1 METEENLFFRLSFK
15 TPSKFPINE
24 INYEKKNGGKWKNGE
39 MRKIEKIGE
48 SEISTVDPYLFHFK
62 VFLWIDIFI
71 LVF

>member
-1 METEENLFFRLSFK
+1 MR
-15 TPSKFPINE
+15 
-24 INYEKKNGGKWKNGE
+24 KKNGGKWKNGE